1 MATVRYDVTYTNG
14 VIASRE
20 KYLLK
25 DKLYRLCELSAEEAF
40 RALLES
46 GFGGGAETTS
56 DLYEYEKLVAVEEAR
71 LDSFIREYAPSIAEA
86 TYLLA
91 PRDFHNAKA
100 FVKALYLGESVEK
113 MLAPA
118 GLLDILTLE
127 KCIKDKD
134 FSGIEKGNERLVDA
148 CNEAFALLEE
158 DASGA
163 KVGAIFDKALYAFL
177 SETVKGKRVLKK
189 LLSAKADMTNIL
201 TAFRAQD
208 IEDAKEKYLPAGTL
222 SETALETLFAGE
234 EVAVGA
240 FKRTAYA
247 EFVNVCLQARAKGLP
262 LTQAEKLRD
271 GYDIAQFAQR
281 KYELNKTE
289 PFLYYVYRRKAEISN
304 VRITFVCLLA
314 GLNEQEIKRRLR
326 TV

>member
-1 MATVRYDVTYTNG
+1 MVTPRYDTTYTNG

-20 KYLLK
+20 KYFLK

-56 DLYEYEKLVAVEEAR
+56 SVHDFERLVAEEEAR
-71 LDSFIREYAPSIAEA
+71 LDAFVREYAPSIAEA

-100 FVKALYLGESVEK
+100 LVKGAYLGESTEK
-113 MLAPA
+113 MLAPS
-118 GLLDILTLE
+118 GLIEIAVLE
-127 KCIKDKD
+127 KCIRERN
-134 FSGIEKGNERLVDA
+134 FSALDNPALAKACEDA
-148 CNEAFALLEE
+148 FLLLEE

-163 KVGAIFDKALYAFL
+163 KLGAIFDKALYAYL
-177 SETVKGKRVLKK
+177 QKAVKGKRVLKK
-189 LLSAKADMTNIL
+189 LLAYRADTTNIL
-201 TAFRAQD
+201 TAFRATNRT
-208 IEDAKEKYLPAGTL
+208 DAEEKYLPAGTL
-222 SETALETLFAGE
+222 SLELLGALFADE
-234 EVAVGA
+234 SVLKDA
-240 FKRTAYA
+240 FKRTDYA
-247 EFVNVCLQARAKGLP
+247 DFVANCLEARAKNIP

-271 GYDIAQFAQR
+271 GYDTLYFVAR
-281 KYELNKTE
+281 KYELRKAE
-289 PFLYYVYRRKAEISN
+289 PFLYYVYRRKAEIAN

-314 GLNEQEIKRRLR
+314 GLDEQNIKRRLR